1 LGILAGCGGSQSP
14 APENPEATPQGAIRA
29 FMQAVA
35 DSNITRMT
43 ELWGSENGPASMTRK
58 PEDYQRRMVIT
69 QLYLRNAPYKIL
81 REDPVTGDPKRRI
94 VTVDL
99 DRRDCTKT
107 VPVTVV
113 SVGKTWIVNQVD
125 LNQAGAPV
133 RPCQPSSST
142 SP

>member
-1 LGILAGCGGSQSP
+1 
-14 APENPEATPQGAIRA
+14 
-29 FMQAVA
+29 MQAVA

-43 ELWGSENGPASMTRK
+43 ELWGSENGPASVTRK
-58 PEDYQRRMVIT
+58 PDDYQRRMVIA

-81 REDPVTGDPKRRI
+81 REDPVTGDAKRRI

-99 DRRDCTKT
+99 DRKDCTRT
-107 VPVTVV
+107 VPITVV
-113 SVGKTWIVNQVD
+113 SVDRAWIVNQVD